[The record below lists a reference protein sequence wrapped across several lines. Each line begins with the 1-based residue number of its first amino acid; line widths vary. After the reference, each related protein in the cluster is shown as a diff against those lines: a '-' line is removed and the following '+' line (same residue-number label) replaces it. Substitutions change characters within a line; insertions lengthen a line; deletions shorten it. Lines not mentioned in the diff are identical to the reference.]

1 MSCDNMMQMLND
13 FLSKTLS
20 KNKEGKVKRHLE
32 VCASCRSEYHSLEN
46 ADNALRQVI
55 CEMVADIDVPR
66 RLSERIEEILPQRK
80 SNTLRS
86 RLSIL
91 LKTPAVA
98 AALLFMVLAA
108 GFGAYNNYFNP
119 ANLQKV
125 AISEKDGGKYSDSAA
140 PPTVDNT
147 GASVQEKEDRLKE
160 TQVTQTDTAGNP
172 DEQMRK
178 EQDNTVR
185 APEITL
191 MGPAQGQPGDTSGI
205 LRGQPSA
212 PAGETAPEGLNESQ
226 PAEEQKTAFT
236 TFADPGM
243 SGSMDDANDG
253 TLEAAPRHVDFI
265 PAKPDYL
272 PPGSVL
278 VNITRLADVITQDYR
293 TGANYFTV
301 SQSRPIADDSAFVKK
316 PAQVANININGCQG
330 FIEESRPE
338 PGDHV
343 SAAITTLRWRQGDWA
358 FSVSGDLPAEEI
370 IKISESVK

>member
-1 MSCDNMMQMLND
+1 
-13 FLSKTLS
+13 
-20 KNKEGKVKRHLE
+20 GKVKRHLE

-55 CEMVADIDVPR
+55 CEMVADIEVPR
-66 RLSERIEEILPQRK
+66 CLSERIVEILPQRK

-119 ANLQKV
+119 AYLQKV
-125 AISEKDGGKYSDSAA
+125 AISEKDDGKFTGSAA
-140 PPTVDNT
+140 PPAVDST
-147 GASVQEKEDRLKE
+147 GASVRENEGRLNE
-160 TQVTQTDTAGNP
+160 TQITQTDTTGNP
-172 DEQMRK
+172 DVQMRK
-178 EQDNTVR
+178 DQDNTVR

-191 MGPAQGQPGDTSGI
+191 KGPAQEQTGDASGI
-205 LRGQPSA
+205 SRGQQPSA

-243 SGSMDDANDG
+243 SGSMNDANDG
-253 TLEAAPRHVDFI
+253 TLEAAPRHVDFMT
-265 PAKPDYL
+265 AKPDYL
-272 PPGSVL
+272 PPGSIL
-278 VNITRLADVITQDYR
+278 VNITRLAGEITQEYR

-301 SQSRPIADDSAFVKK
+301 SQIRLMADDSAFIKK